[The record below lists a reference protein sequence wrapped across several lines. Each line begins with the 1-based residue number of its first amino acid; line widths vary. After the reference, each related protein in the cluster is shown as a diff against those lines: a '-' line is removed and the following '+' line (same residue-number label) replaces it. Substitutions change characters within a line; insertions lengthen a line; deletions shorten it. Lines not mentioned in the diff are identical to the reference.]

1 MESIHLKTIDPVSQD
16 LLRSAAKQGIDLN
29 FERYQRQQPQDGF
42 LRLGLSC
49 PYGCME
55 GPCRIDPFG
64 RGANRGL
71 CGLGRDGMVAASLLR
86 LSLLGV
92 LEKMSDRAEGTI
104 SQKSWRSLLAEIGGP
119 VLKCLG
125 HNPFSLREIDL
136 SASMLQRP
144 ETSPEN
150 LVNQAL
156 RLGVLAVLLSYEG
169 KTSGEGPKSLIC
181 RAGYGLLAEGEVSIG
196 IVGKPAHQLILSL
209 EKETARLTGPS
220 AILLSLGDWIPMGR
234 SFLPLACTSGE
245 AELLLSSGGIHLVL
259 AGPKTDVSLL
269 ELCREL
275 KIPLVM
281 ANEGSK
287 PSEILRRAR
296 KQHGAQ
302 SQKKFIADPSQVG
315 EGKVSMAAE
324 DLRSSLEK
332 GRSVKVA
339 FVVGADTPQL
349 PMGWLP
355 VDVATTLVGEGYRVV
370 SWGDAA
376 LWTVKSGLASGE
388 RKNPV
393 VVFDEQQGPV
403 MALQAFGAS
412 RDLNTLRG
420 ICFTG
425 LKTCGDLAMV
435 LGLASLGFRVCVA
448 TPLPLWGS
456 EEVRNVL
463 TEKLAMAGGSLAHYD
478 HPAEPR
484 EILEWFRT
492 KGHRARSRA
501 HREKTVSRKG

>member
-1 MESIHLKTIDPVSQD
+1 MESIHLKTVDPASQD
-16 LLRSAAKQGIDLN
+16 LLRSAAKQGVDLN
-29 FERYQRQQPQDGF
+29 FERYERQQPQDGF

-71 CGLGRDGMVAASLLR
+71 CGLGRDGMVAALLLR

-92 LEKMSDRAEGTI
+92 LEKVSERVEGAL
-104 SQKSWRSLLAEIGGP
+104 SQKSWPPSLAKMGGRA
-119 VLKCLG
+119 LKSLG
-125 HNPFSLREIDL
+125 NNPISLREIDL
-136 SASMLQRP
+136 SASLLQRP
-144 ETSPEN
+144 ETSPEG
-150 LVNQAL
+150 LIVQAL
-156 RLGVLAVLLSYEG
+156 RLGVLAVLLSYRT
-169 KTSGEGPKSLIC
+169 KTPGRGPKSLIC
-181 RAGYGLLAEGEVSIG
+181 RAGYGLVAEGEVSIG
-196 IVGKPAHQLILSL
+196 IVGKPARRLILSL

-220 AILLSLGDWIPMGR
+220 TTLISLGDWIPMNR

-281 ANEGSK
+281 ANEESK
-287 PSEILRRAR
+287 PSEILRLAR

-302 SQKKFIADPSQVG
+302 SQKKFVVDPSQVG
-315 EGKVSMAAE
+315 EGKVSMDPE
-324 DLRSSLEK
+324 DLRSSLK
-332 GRSVKVA
+332 RGRSVKVA
-339 FVVGADTPQL
+339 FLAGSDTLQL

-376 LWTVKSGLASGE
+376 LWTVKSGLASE
-388 RKNPV
+388 EKKNPV
-393 VVFDEQQGPV
+393 VVVDEQQGPG
-403 MALQAFGAS
+403 MALQVFGAS
-412 RDLNTLRG
+412 GDSNTLRG

-425 LKTCGDLAMV
+425 LKTCGELAMV

-456 EEVRNVL
+456 EEVRMVL
-463 TEKLAMAGGSLAHYD
+463 RKKLAMAGGSLTHYD

-484 EILEWFRT
+484 EILEWFR
-492 KGHRARSRA
+492 
-501 HREKTVSRKG
+501 RKEP